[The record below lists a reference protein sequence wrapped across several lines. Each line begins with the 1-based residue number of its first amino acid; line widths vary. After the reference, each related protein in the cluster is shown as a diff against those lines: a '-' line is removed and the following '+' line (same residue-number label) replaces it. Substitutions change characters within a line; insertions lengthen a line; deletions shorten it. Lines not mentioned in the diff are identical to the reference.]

1 MKFINDLKYD
11 TDKMEKIVNVKKWY
25 ATNNALIRAMYNGLE
40 VGQEYTCELWKSK
53 KGNYLLTHDQD
64 YSHKGEAISEE
75 EAMELIKKYALTK
88 YEEIFGEI
96 EEA

>member
-1 MKFINDLKYD
+1 MTINDLKYD